1 MLFKILLNFIF
12 GYLNVTVEG
21 YYIERF
27 INTCISKGIFFWRM
41 KRAKS
46 TIMYMNI
53 GAEEFKQ
60 AIKIAKKHGC
70 KIQINKKHGLPFILK
85 KYKKRKIFF
94 LLLLLVLVS
103 IYILS
108 RFIWNIEID
117 GNTTIDR
124 NEIIQALN
132 DGGLNVGTLKS
143 KVNTEEIIN
152 QIRYKRDDI
161 AWIGIELTGTNAIVK
176 IVESEVKPEI
186 VNDSDYCN
194 IVASKDG
201 IIEKATAQNGTIMVT
216 NGQEVKKGDIIIAGY
231 MEGKY
236 TDRYYVN
243 AQGEVKAKVTYT
255 QNEKIY
261 KKETKKEKTG
271 NSENKY
277 AIKINNFK
285 INFYKTLSKYENYDT
300 MYTSKKIKL
309 FSDFYLPIE
318 IIKYTNYEVTNTEI
332 TYNEEQAKEEGTKRA
347 EEKLNS
353 LITNVDSAEK
363 QVSVTDMGSFYDVKV
378 TYVVTENIGTKE
390 KIVF

>member
-1 MLFKILLNFIF
+1 MFLKILLNYIF

-27 INTCISKGIFFWRM
+27 INTCMSKGIFFWGM
-41 KRAKS
+41 KRTKS
-46 TIMYMNI
+46 TIMHMNI
-53 GAEEFKQ
+53 GADEFKQ

-70 KIQINKKHGLPFILK
+70 RIKIDNKHGLPFAMK
-85 KYKKRKIFF
+85 KYKKRKVFF
-94 LLLLLVLVS
+94 ILLLLVFA
-103 IYILS
+103 IIFALS
-108 RFIWNIEID
+108 KFVWNIEVTGNINID
-117 GNTTIDR
+117 SD
-124 NEIIQALN
+124 EIINALN
-132 DGGLNVGTLKS
+132 EDGLKIGTLKS
-143 KVNTEEIIN
+143 KVNTEEIVN
-152 QIRYKRDDI
+152 KIRYQRDDI

-176 IVESEVKPEI
+176 IVEADSKPEI
-186 VNDSDYCN
+186 VDEKDYCN

-216 NGQEVKKGDIIIAGY
+216 NGQEVKKGDILIAGY

-309 FSDFYLPIE
+309 FSNFYLPIE

>member
-1 MLFKILLNFIF
+1 MFLKILLNYIF

-27 INTCISKGIFFWRM
+27 INTCMSKGIFFWGM
-41 KRAKS
+41 KRTKS
-46 TIMYMNI
+46 TIMHMNI
-53 GAEEFKQ
+53 GADEFKQ

-70 KIQINKKHGLPFILK
+70 RIKIDNKHGLPFVMK
-85 KYKKRKIFF
+85 KYKKRKVFF
-94 LLLLLVLVS
+94 ILLLLVFA
-103 IYILS
+103 IIFALS
-108 RFIWNIEID
+108 KFVWNIEVTGNINID
-117 GNTTIDR
+117 SD
-124 NEIIQALN
+124 EIINALN
-132 DGGLNVGTLKS
+132 EDGLKIGTLKS
-143 KVNTEEIIN
+143 KVNTEEIVN
-152 QIRYKRDDI
+152 KIRYQRDDI
-161 AWIGIELTGTNAIVK
+161 AWMGIELTGTNAIVK
-176 IVESEVKPEI
+176 IVEADSKPEI
-186 VNDSDYCN
+186 VDENDYCN

-216 NGQEVKKGDIIIAGY
+216 NGQEVKKGDILIAGY

-309 FSDFYLPIE
+309 FSNFYLPIE
-318 IIKYTNYEVTNTEI
+318 IIKYTNYKVTNTEI

-363 QVSVTDMGSFYDVKV
+363 QVSVTDMGSFYDIKV
-378 TYVVTENIGTKE
+378 TYIVTENIGTKE

>member
-1 MLFKILLNFIF
+1 MFLKILLNYIF

-27 INTCISKGIFFWRM
+27 INTCMSKGIFFWGM
-41 KRAKS
+41 KRTKS
-46 TIMYMNI
+46 TIMHMNI
-53 GAEEFKQ
+53 GADEFKQ

-70 KIQINKKHGLPFILK
+70 RIKIDNKPGLPFVLK

-261 KKETKKEKTG
+261 KKETKKEKTS

-309 FSDFYLPIE
+309 FSNFYLPIE

>member
-1 MLFKILLNFIF
+1 MFLKILLNYIF

-27 INTCISKGIFFWRM
+27 INTCMSKGIFFWGM
-41 KRAKS
+41 KRTKS
-46 TIMYMNI
+46 TIMHMNI
-53 GAEEFKQ
+53 GADEFKQ

-70 KIQINKKHGLPFILK
+70 RIKIDNKHGLPFVLK

-216 NGQEVKKGDIIIAGY
+216 NGQEVKKGDILIAGY

-261 KKETKKEKTG
+261 KKETKKEKTS

-309 FSDFYLPIE
+309 FSNFYLPIE

>member
-1 MLFKILLNFIF
+1 MFLKILLNYIF

-27 INTCISKGIFFWRM
+27 INTCMSKGIFFWGM
-41 KRAKS
+41 KRTKS
-46 TIMYMNI
+46 TIMHMNI
-53 GAEEFKQ
+53 GADEFKQ

-70 KIQINKKHGLPFILK
+70 RIKIDNKHGLPFVLK

-216 NGQEVKKGDIIIAGY
+216 NGQEVKQGDILIAGY

-309 FSDFYLPIE
+309 FSNFYLPIE

-363 QVSVTDMGSFYDVKV
+363 QVSVTDMGSFYDIEV
-378 TYVVTENIGTKE
+378 TYIVTENIGTKE